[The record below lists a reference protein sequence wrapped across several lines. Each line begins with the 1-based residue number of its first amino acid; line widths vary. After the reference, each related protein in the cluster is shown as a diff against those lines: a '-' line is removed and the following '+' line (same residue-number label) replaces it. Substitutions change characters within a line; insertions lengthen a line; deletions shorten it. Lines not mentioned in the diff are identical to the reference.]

1 MKELNISTFIQTMQA
16 GFMTNKSQESAALL
30 LLNSINQQEYVEE
43 KFGIA
48 DLSSKKISNLVNR
61 KSPVPETIVKASL
74 DGIVINAVKQHFDDN
89 VLNDIN
95 PHLEDDLIANIVNLI
110 QTDTTISDKK
120 KKTLL
125 EFNTTDNLSE
135 FLAEVFLYA
144 INKPNVKQESFVQ
157 YEDAPLLAEAN
168 YECPLTHEKLVEYVK
183 EKPVR
188 RYSVTQ
194 IYPDDL
200 STDLAPAF
208 EAIYPKPKNSN
219 APDNLIALCERC
231 STDYLANPTV
241 EEYKKI
247 REIKTRISRSY
258 TARIETDKIAL
269 EDDIRAV
276 LNALAQLGDGS
287 KLIELE
293 YDALRIDEKINAECF
308 LLKNEIKMNVLNYY
322 KYIEYVFSSSE
333 VDFDSIATEIK
344 LCATKLEKSGMSQ
357 EDVVL
362 HLAKWI
368 RDKAGISENSL
379 MACHIVVA
387 FFVQN
392 CEVFHK

>member
-16 GFMTNKSQESAALL
+16 GFMTSKSQEAAALL
-30 LLNSINQQEYVEE
+30 LLNAINQQEYVAE
-43 KFGIA
+43 KFGVS

-61 KSPVPETIVKASL
+61 KSPVPEMIVKASL
-74 DGIVINAVKQHFDDN
+74 DGRVILSVKQYFDDN
-89 VLNDIN
+89 VLGDIN
-95 PHLEDDLIANIVNLI
+95 PQLEDDLIANIVNLI
-110 QTDTTISDKK
+110 QMDTTISDTK

-125 EFNTTDNLSE
+125 EFNVTDNLAE

-144 INKPNVKQESFVQ
+144 VNKPNIKQSSAVQ

-183 EKPVR
+183 EIPVK
-188 RYSVTQ
+188 RYSITQ

-200 STDLAPAF
+200 ATDLMPTF
-208 EAIYPKPKNSN
+208 EAVYAKPKNLNS
-219 APDNLIALCERC
+219 PDNLIALCERC

-241 EEYKKI
+241 EEYKKLH
-247 REIKTRISRSY
+247 EIKTIISRSY
-258 TARIETDKIAL
+258 TARIEADKIAL
-269 EDDIRAV
+269 EDDIRVV
-276 LNALAQLGDGS
+276 LNALAQLSDSS

-293 YDALRIDEKINAECF
+293 YNALRIDEKIKPESF

-322 KYIEYVFSSSE
+322 KYIESVFSSSE

-344 LCATKLEKSGMSQ
+344 LCSTKFEKSGMSQ

-362 HLAKWI
+362 QLAEWI

-379 MACHIVVA
+379 MACQIVVA